1 MPSAKTRKRQTSKA
15 AYIEGSAARNLYA
28 FPEERYPE
36 NSPKKP
42 KKKADA
48 PRQRP
53 VVRKATTTLPL
64 SGTSVLVLAVAA
76 IVTLVICVQY
86 VQLQSEITYRLKR
99 INRLE
104 TELNDLILLNNEAD
118 KRINLYIDL
127 DYIYQVATQELGMRY
142 ADKDQIL
149 RYNNSGAEYVR
160 QYKDIPE

>member
-1 MPSAKTRKRQTSKA
+1 M
-15 AYIEGSAARNLYA
+15 
-28 FPEERYPE
+28 
-36 NSPKKP
+36 
-42 KKKADA
+42 
-48 PRQRP
+48 
-53 VVRKATTTLPL
+53 
-64 SGTSVLVLAVAA
+64 LVLAVAA

-86 VQLQSEITYRLKR
+86 VQLQSEITYHLKR

-104 TELNDLILLNNEAD
+104 TELNDLMLLNNETD

-142 ADKDQIL
+142 ANKDQIL